1 MPGCFRKSQL
11 KYECSR
17 HDNVLLI
24 VMELGVGAWS
34 SSGVW
39 ALELG
44 ASSPVSLPEFQI
56 PLARIKDQESE
67 LSPKLGNASSR
78 MASSERADTPLNP
91 PIPELSWPV
100 AGRRA

>member
-44 ASSPVSLPEFQI
+44 ASSPVGLPEFQI
-56 PLARIKDQESE
+56 PLARIKIRNQSFR
-67 LSPKLGNASSR
+67 P
-78 MASSERADTPLNP
+78 SSETLVLGWLLQREQILH
-91 PIPELSWPV
+91 
-100 AGRRA
+100 